1 MCDDVGVLV
10 FVRGEEEAQGEA
22 AWVGIRVGVGDVLVV
37 RLDSV
42 VTRYLL
48 SLRSRLDIKS
58 LTGRPVDDEKRAR
71 TGVLAALK

>member
-37 RLDSV
+37 RLD
-42 VTRYLL
+42 
-48 SLRSRLDIKS
+48 
-58 LTGRPVDDEKRAR
+58 
-71 TGVLAALK
+71 